1 MCAPRCWASIVLTN
15 DQLLREPTAGEGI
28 LYDSNCT
35 APPRM
40 GQALTVLVNCFT
52 QVISLDILFMAQLR

>member
-1 MCAPRCWASIVLTN
+1 MCLTHIDHKDLQIYHMPRHGAPRCWASIVLTN
-15 DQLLREPTAGEGI
+15 GQLLREPTAGEGI

-40 GQALTVLVNCFT
+40 GQALTV
-52 QVISLDILFMAQLR
+52 